1 MDHVSDLIDSHQPQ
15 ALINI
20 GSQRF
25 YAVLHRC
32 HYQAKGVA
40 THFKEGFYSFFHAS
54 VYKSDKENL
63 LLRILRKA
71 FTQMTFFS
79 RSQCFVARQSI
90 GLEILKEHKNK
101 RSLLLSGVQCTISGN
116 CFFWTTFSFPLSN
129 CTPNIANKAWI
140 WNCETAS
147 CDLFFSYSDESGT
160 LAVCAPYA

>member
-101 RSLLLSGVQCTISGN
+101 RSL
-116 CFFWTTFSFPLSN
+116 FFCPAFSAQYQATVSFERPFPFLFP
-129 CTPNIANKAWI
+129 TVRLTLRIKHEF
-140 WNCETAS
+140 ETAKQPAVTS
-147 CDLFFSYSDESGT
+147 FSPILTKAEH
-160 LAVCAPYA
+160 